1 MIILI
6 LMLCFLLLNF
16 SIHTFFVKKENE
28 MQWLVIGC
36 ISVLVVVGILTF
48 QYLFDQ
54 YSLSTKLVAILFLF
68 SFGIFIFRGIVR
80 VLVFMII
87 RRGEHPS
94 NRFLIKGVTFFGD
107 YIIYILI
114 SIFQMSVLI
123 KNLSIIS

>member
-1 MIILI
+1 
-6 LMLCFLLLNF
+6 
-16 SIHTFFVKKENE
+16 

-36 ISVLVVVGILTF
+36 ISVLVVAGILTF

-54 YSLSTKLVAILFLF
+54 YFLSTKLVAILFLF